1 MYDARDTPPVEGG
14 MTEYSWWIL
23 ARATA
28 IAYWRYIE
36 IPGNREKLE
45 ARAAI
50 IRERRAERERIRA
63 AAAGAEA

>member
-1 MYDARDTPPVEGG
+1 MIEARDTPAEGG
-14 MTEYSWWIL
+14 MTEYSWIML

-28 IAYWRYIE
+28 RAYKRYIE

-50 IRERRAERERIRA
+50 IRERREERERIRA